1 VSDEKPK
8 PFARVLV
15 LGGETFT
22 VGYGSGPHL
31 LHGLPMSELESVA
44 RASDLNA
51 EFNTA
56 VEQREAKLRGAHAAI
71 ADLHEVHWLRVA
83 DADVERRG
91 GDGNP
96 DNVYRRD
103 EHQHRVMASVARDI
117 AKEIRSLGPNPPEY
131 VPIEQLR
138 AEQAKV
144 KALQAALDVLDTR
157 EGMTAEMVRTYLE
170 GNGLKKPNNIV
181 NRAAAA
187 ALLLEASNLE
197 KRISYVSSEFGG
209 AMRALAGELRA
220 RAKAYE
226 ATSDSTTE
234 RRPWDP
240 LYSVGVATAD
250 LAEGQMVEVD
260 VTNRTVSPVIVHLQR
275 VAESHLSLCPHGH
288 GGEMTIDVTRV
299 TCSDCRALA
308 AGRETPPPAP

>member
-56 VEQREAKLRGAHAAI
+56 VEQREAKLRGALQSVQAMVRGAYDQSNGDHPEYDEPLMRTMHLGNTLDVLAA
-71 ADLHEVHWLRVA
+71 A
-83 DADVERRG
+83 
-91 GDGNP
+91 
-96 DNVYRRD
+96 
-103 EHQHRVMASVARDI
+103 
-117 AKEIRSLGPNPPEY
+117 LGPNPPDY
-131 VPIEQLR
+131 VPAEQLR

-157 EGMTAEMVRTYLE
+157 EEMPAEVVRAYLDA
-170 GNGLKKPNNIV
+170 NGLRKPEKPDGLIV
-181 NRAAAA
+181 EGGEFFLIAGGRRLRVEVQSLEQAEGPGRSGDLAITLRGTVYGDERRAAPV
-187 ALLLEASNLE
+187 L
-197 KRISYVSSEFGG
+197 
-209 AMRALAGELRA
+209 
-220 RAKAYE
+220 
-226 ATSDSTTE
+226 
-234 RRPWDP
+234 DP
-240 LYSVGVATAD
+240 RYLVGVATAD
-250 LAEGQMVEVD
+250 LAEGQMAELE

-275 VAESHLSLCPHGH
+275 VAESRISLCPHGH
-288 GGEMTIDVTRV
+288 GGEMTIDVTQV
-299 TCSDCRALA
+299 TCGDCRALA
-308 AGRETPPPAP
+308 AGRATPPPVP

>member
-1 VSDEKPK
+1 VSDDKPK
-8 PFARVLV
+8 PFAVMEADPFRDEWEDLVVAGHRVASHRPAY
-15 LGGETFT
+15 GGA
-22 VGYGSGPHL
+22 
-31 LHGLPMSELESVA
+31 LPDICA
-44 RASDLNA
+44 AINA
-51 EFNTA
+51 A
-56 VEQREAKLRGAHAAI
+56 VEQREARLRGALQQVRNILAGCRDMVSPTVEVDLSAAANI
-71 ADLHEVHWLRVA
+71 IIGALGDTGAD
-83 DADVERRG
+83 
-91 GDGNP
+91 
-96 DNVYRRD
+96 
-103 EHQHRVMASVARDI
+103 
-117 AKEIRSLGPNPPEY
+117 Y
-131 VPIEQLR
+131 VPAEQLR